1 MIVHLLQVY
10 NWSYNNGQLKENI
23 DSIDISLSKEILK
36 EIEDIHLSDPNPC
49 V

>member
-1 MIVHLLQVY
+1 MTSNII
-10 NWSYNNGQLKENI
+10 GATTMDQLKENI
-23 DSIDISLSKEILK
+23 DSIDITLSKEILA

>member
-1 MIVHLLQVY
+1 MQ
-10 NWSYNNGQLKENI
+10 QLKENI
-23 DSIDISLSKEILK
+23 GSIDITLSKEVLK